1 MANCCGFVILAY
13 TLYSLCFGLESLF
26 INMAGRR
33 SGLCGGFTG
42 PHFLPAVL
50 STFCHCGWC
59 LYKCDG
65 CLSSQGC
72 GSSWLGCQV
81 LLVIGAVS
89 IFELAV
95 IKPKQ

>member
-1 MANCCGFVILAY
+1 MGNLVA
-13 TLYSLCFGLESLF
+13 
-26 INMAGRR
+26 
-33 SGLCGGFTG
+33 
-42 PHFLPAVL
+42 PHFLLPVL
-50 STFCHCGWC
+50 STVYHCGWC
-59 LYKCDG
+59 LYQSDG